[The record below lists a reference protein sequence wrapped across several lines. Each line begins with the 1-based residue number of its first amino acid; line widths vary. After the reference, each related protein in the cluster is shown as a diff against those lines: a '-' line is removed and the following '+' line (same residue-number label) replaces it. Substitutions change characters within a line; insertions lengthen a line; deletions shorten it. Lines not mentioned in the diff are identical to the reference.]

1 MTSTV
6 AAARAE
12 TAPRRRVPRKGA
24 LGVMAYL
31 GGIGLVTMAAARAL
45 VARPRVASPPLVA
58 LVVRQLDGLFRMGL
72 PLVALVHVPL
82 GSFLAMQAFFMA
94 TFREAAGA
102 VVGIGLVRN
111 LAPMMSGFVLA
122 GLLAARIVPELRR
135 PSRVGVD
142 EDEAPGRPR
151 DRDRDRNVRALGA
164 QTGVEEPDPGRV
176 AAVRVLAATIA
187 GPVLAVWGTLIGFF
201 TGLAVA
207 SKLLSVSPGIY
218 INKFLEMVEPGEA
231 TSFLA
236 KSALFGAIG
245 AILACHEGLRGRNP
259 RKAAS
264 GACRAVCL
272 TALAIL
278 VLNSVWFTL
287 QFLSGDP
294 FGPNLAVR

>member
-1 MTSTV
+1 MTSV
-6 AAARAE
+6 AARADGSSG
-12 TAPRRRVPRKGA
+12 TPIGRRVPRKGV

-45 VARPRVASPPLVA
+45 VVRPRVASPPLTG
-58 LVVRQLDGLFRMGL
+58 LVVRQLDGLFRTGL
-72 PLVALVHVPL
+72 PLVALVHVPM

-111 LAPMMSGFVLA
+111 LAPMLSGFVLA

-142 EDEAPGRPR
+142 EDEGTGRPR
-151 DRDRDRNVRALGA
+151 DRARVGRPPDA
-164 QTGVEEPDPGRV
+164 QSGVEEPDPGRV
-176 AAVRVLAATIA
+176 AAVRIVAATIA

-207 SKLLSVSPGIY
+207 AKVLSVSPGIY

-231 TSFLA
+231 SSFLA

-259 RKAAS
+259 RKVMS

-294 FGPNLAVR
+294 FGPNLAAR